1 MEKDQEQCCV
11 SEFGQEIHS
20 DIHVFKFENAH
31 TCTCTLGL
39 LLPQKCTV
47 YAVLCTDSM
56 RDANLAA
63 FEGGPSITVP

>member
-1 MEKDQEQCCV
+1 MYMY
-11 SEFGQEIHS
+11 I
-20 DIHVFKFENAH
+20 
-31 TCTCTLGL
+31 GL
-39 LLPQKCTV
+39 LLPQGCTV